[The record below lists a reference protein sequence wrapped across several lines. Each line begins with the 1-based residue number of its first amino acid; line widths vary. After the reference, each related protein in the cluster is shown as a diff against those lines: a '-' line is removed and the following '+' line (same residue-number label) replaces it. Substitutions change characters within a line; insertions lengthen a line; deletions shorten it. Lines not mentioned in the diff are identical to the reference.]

1 MTYLLRFT
9 TIIVALLSISMH
21 CEACRFTV
29 REIGFS
35 ALSQTN
41 YTFVIIDNTTAS
53 NATLEALH
61 TYKKNSNIGVL
72 HLNESVDYNNP
83 IVQLAK
89 NKGVVSPSIFFLS
102 PNNHIYIIEDNIQ
115 DGIKWKQVEKLFKTT
130 VLESPLREK
139 LRIDSEKTFA
149 QVICIDGVDQE
160 KNKDAMQLI
169 NIACRELQEI
179 MPLMPKEVAIAP
191 SVLRI
196 TEAEFNQERVLL
208 WSLGVDSLA
217 KEPQAIIIYGRGRV
231 MGNILNYNQIKD
243 SLVFKYLSMIGADC
257 ECGLD
262 RKWMLGVQIPMVWD
276 RNCRQN
282 LAVELGFDV
291 DNPTILAEM
300 SRIMSK
306 ERVEDGTLAVGY
318 GLESIDL
325 NEAFNINVSKPKV
338 ILIQED
344 KNQLSG
350 KVILYSLLSLI
361 VISLI
366 ISTIIINRK
375 KRGI

>member
-9 TIIVALLSISMH
+9 TIIVALFSISMH

-61 TYKKNSNIGVL
+61 SYKKNSNIGVL

-169 NIACRELQEI
+169 NIACRELHEI

-196 TEAEFNQERVLL
+196 TEDEFNQERVLL

-344 KNQLSG
+344 KSQLSG
-350 KVILYSLLSLI
+350 KVVLYSLLSLI

>member
-1 MTYLLRFT
+1 
-9 TIIVALLSISMH
+9 MH

-169 NIACRELQEI
+169 NIACRELHEI

-196 TEAEFNQERVLL
+196 TEDEFNQERVLL

>member
-169 NIACRELQEI
+169 NIACRELHEI

-196 TEAEFNQERVLL
+196 TEDEFNQERVLL

>member
-9 TIIVALLSISMH
+9 TIIVALFSISMH

-89 NKGVVSPSIFFLS
+89 KKGVVSPSIFFLS

-149 QVICIDGVDQE
+149 QVICIAGVDQE

-169 NIACRELQEI
+169 NIACRELHEI

-196 TEAEFNQERVLL
+196 TEDEFNQERVLL

-344 KNQLSG
+344 KSQLSG